1 MESEVKWFF
10 IAIVCIAFSVSLMYA
25 SNTYNAT
32 KAGLEECP
40 KKGAGKGGE
49 RIFVLVCTDKVGDTV
64 NSKILTKLRAKL

>member
-10 IAIVCIAFSVSLMYA
+10 IAIGCIGFSVSLMIA

-40 KKGAGKGGE
+40 KFGAGGG
-49 RIFVLVCTDKVGDTV
+49 GDVIWVKSCKEYTEFA
-64 NSKILTKLRAKL
+64 NSLTKGK